1 MAPASP
7 KIKADKRG
15 QKKKVGAAQDSSEYV
30 PPPPP
35 GDEFAMPVR
44 EFVRPDNQLQL
55 TDAELNEEV
64 AKMLTANNPEAS
76 KNVARFNMKEKCYK
90 FEPMVDQTIVVYA
103 TDGWLLHK
111 GSDEAKKQVD
121 VEKME
126 AEAGQRFQ
134 AEVDRASHE
143 RRDDAN
149 GDGSEPPDDSRQLRN
164 QFNFS
169 ERAAQTSNF
178 LPRSRETYT
187 EPPPT
192 ATVSGTCSQS
202 EIYDE
207 YIKEYERQRQEEA
220 QKSRGGARRGP
231 PHPPPRPGR
240 QHPRAQDPDHPIL
253 PPALAQTPPPAL
265 AAHSLGALVAA
276 SPLES
281 PALQTSLRILDR
293 MANQNMYEE
302 ISMDY
307 KYWDDASDA
316 FRPGEGS
323 LLPLWKF
330 TNEKAKRRAVTSI
343 CWNPLYQDLFAV
355 GYGSYEFLK
364 QGSGLIS
371 IYSLKNPSHPEFSF
385 GCESGVMALSF
396 HPELANLLAVGCYNG
411 AVLVFDVHSPSEEPI
426 YAANVRTGR
435 HHDPVWDVFWQVDE
449 SQKALQFVSISSDGN
464 VHQWILNK
472 SELTHESLMKLR
484 IAEPALPPSAA
495 SAPPPAA
502 FAAAATASGN
512 NPAPKAHKPPAE
524 GQPDEGPGLAAG
536 LAAGCCMDFCKMPG
550 QGSIYLVGTEE
561 GSIHKCSKAYSSQY
575 LTSFQAHHLSVYA
588 VRWNHIHP
596 RTFLS
601 ASADW
606 TVKLWDTQD
615 SSGPILSFDLNDS
628 VGDVAWSPV
637 SSTIFA
643 AITDDGKVH
652 VYDLAEN
659 KIMPLC
665 CQKIVKKARLTKLA
679 FNPRQPI
686 LLIGD
691 DKGTVTSMK
700 LSPNLRQASK
710 PEKGQKFED
719 LETAKLDKVIEVAR
733 KTAAH

>member
-1 MAPASP
+1 
-7 KIKADKRG
+7 
-15 QKKKVGAAQDSSEYV
+15 
-30 PPPPP
+30 
-35 GDEFAMPVR
+35 MPVR

-55 TDAELNEEV
+55 TDVELNEEV

-90 FEPMVDQTIVVYA
+90 FEPMVDQTIVIYA

-207 YIKEYERQRQEEA
+207 YIKEFERQRQEEA
-220 QKSRGGARRGP
+220 QKSRGGKKGA
-231 PHPPPRPGR
+231 
-240 QHPRAQDPDHPIL
+240 AA
-253 PPALAQTPPPAL
+253 PAAATGAAAPAPADAPAAL
-265 AAHSLGALVAA
+265 AATSLSALVAA

-385 GCESGVMALSF
+385 TCE
-396 HPELANLLAVGCYNG
+396 
-411 AVLVFDVHSPSEEPI
+411 
-426 YAANVRTGR
+426 
-435 HHDPVWDVFWQVDE
+435 
-449 SQKALQFVSISSDGN
+449 
-464 VHQWILNK
+464 
-472 SELTHESLMKLR
+472 
-484 IAEPALPPSAA
+484 
-495 SAPPPAA
+495 
-502 FAAAATASGN
+502 
-512 NPAPKAHKPPAE
+512 
-524 GQPDEGPGLAAG
+524 AG
-536 LAAGCCMDFCKMPG
+536 
-550 QGSIYLVGTEE
+550 
-561 GSIHKCSKAYSSQY
+561 
-575 LTSFQAHHLSVYA
+575 
-588 VRWNHIHP
+588 
-596 RTFLS
+596 
-601 ASADW
+601 
-606 TVKLWDTQD
+606 
-615 SSGPILSFDLNDS
+615 
-628 VGDVAWSPV
+628 
-637 SSTIFA
+637 
-643 AITDDGKVH
+643 
-652 VYDLAEN
+652 
-659 KIMPLC
+659 
-665 CQKIVKKARLTKLA
+665 
-679 FNPRQPI
+679 
-686 LLIGD
+686 
-691 DKGTVTSMK
+691 
-700 LSPNLRQASK
+700 
-710 PEKGQKFED
+710 
-719 LETAKLDKVIEVAR
+719 
-733 KTAAH
+733 